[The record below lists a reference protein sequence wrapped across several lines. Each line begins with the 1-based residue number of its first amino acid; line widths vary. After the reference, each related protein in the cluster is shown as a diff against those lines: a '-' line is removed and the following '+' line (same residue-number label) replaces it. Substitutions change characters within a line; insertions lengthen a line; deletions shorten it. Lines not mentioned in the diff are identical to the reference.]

1 MNTIFIGGSRHIS
14 RLSSEVKKR
23 LENVVA
29 SGHQVIVG
37 DAGGADKAV
46 QKYLLESQYDK
57 VTVFCS
63 GATPRNNL
71 GSWRIHSVDAPQN
84 AKGVHFFT
92 VKDREMAREADFG
105 LMIWDGRSP
114 GTILNV
120 LRLVQSGKIS
130 VLYNAHTGSVINIK
144 SADKWRGFLS
154 TCSQELLADLKER
167 ATPAEWAFVE
177 DPPQRSLLTPC
188 GDSLTHD
195 SSIATRTVPPM
206 SDDALAML
214 NRALASGDSA
224 TIVEVLG
231 RITRDPRMSE
241 AARDSGLV
249 HEQLH
254 QSMDA
259 GQGPVL
265 ATIVKVLALVGLR
278 LEAKMLEPVATPPH
292 VHAHTA

>member
-14 RLSSEVKKR
+14 RLPSEVKKR
-23 LENVVA
+23 IENVVS
-29 SGHQVIVG
+29 SGHRVIVG
-37 DAGGADKAV
+37 DANGADKAV
-46 QKYLLESQYDK
+46 QKYLLDSQYEK

-71 GSWRIHSVDAPQN
+71 GSWGVRCVDAPRN
-84 AKGVHFFT
+84 AKGVHFYT

-105 LMIWDGRSP
+105 LMIWDGKSP

-144 SADKWRGFLS
+144 SADQWRGFLS

-177 DPPQRSLLTPC
+177 DAPQRSLLTSC
-188 GDSLTHD
+188 GDSFTND
-195 SSIATRTVPPM
+195 SATATQPM

-231 RITRDPRMSE
+231 NITHDPRMSQV
-241 AARDSGLV
+241 ARDSGLV
-249 HEQLH
+249 REHLH
-254 QSMDA
+254 QSMAA
-259 GQGPVL
+259 GGGTEF
-265 ATIVKVLALVGLR
+265 ATIVKILALVGLK
-278 LEAKMLEPVATPPH
+278 LEAKMLEPVARPPQ
-292 VHAHTA
+292 VHAHPA